1 MTELP
6 SIEEI
11 ASLLKELAS
20 RANGYWEEFAEN
32 VEFVKLSL
40 VQPFLRLMGWNP
52 EDPEDVKPMYV
63 SGLAVFDYAL
73 MGDEGDTPVSMVSVS
88 KLGFLEAVRG
98 RLVDLAVGCSRS
110 GVSYLVCTDGV
121 EWAVYSVD
129 DLDSPILSWN
139 LLRDSAESILGGV
152 DRFRKLL
159 GLESGRYEEMVCYTR
174 GGNEVKVKSLEDVSG
189 LILKGASRTGSLP
202 YSHIAKMLR
211 EGKVVFLSGSGISNK
226 NITYIRKRIESEVG
240 VGVECRQ
247 AIYMGEEGYSFAI
260 KGEKKVTCQGN
271 QDGGRSII

>member
-11 ASLLKELAS
+11 ASLLRELAS

-129 DLDSPILSWN
+129 DLDSPYPL
-139 LLRDSAESILGGV
+139 
-152 DRFRKLL
+152 
-159 GLESGRYEEMVCYTR
+159 LES
-174 GGNEVKVKSLEDVSG
+174 
-189 LILKGASRTGSLP
+189 A
-202 YSHIAKMLR
+202 
-211 EGKVVFLSGSGISNK
+211 
-226 NITYIRKRIESEVG
+226 
-240 VGVECRQ
+240 
-247 AIYMGEEGYSFAI
+247 
-260 KGEKKVTCQGN
+260 QG
-271 QDGGRSII
+271 